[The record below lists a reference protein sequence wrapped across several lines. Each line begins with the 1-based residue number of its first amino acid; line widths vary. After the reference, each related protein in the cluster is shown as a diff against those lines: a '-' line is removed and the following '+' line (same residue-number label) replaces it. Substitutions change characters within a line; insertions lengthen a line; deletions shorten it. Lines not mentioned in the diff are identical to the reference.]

1 MTGAHSS
8 LDGHLP
14 YLQDMYLLGGRG
26 YDGYDGPAHGGLG
39 PGVGVLECW
48 SRIEDGSQQVGV
60 GLPFSILSSLQTIIT
75 LNSFLIGSNGVIDHP
90 QPP

>member
-39 PGVGVLECW
+39 PGVGVLVADRGWVPAGW
-48 SRIEDGSQQVGV
+48 SLLYPI
-60 GLPFSILSSLQTIIT
+60 FSAYHH
-75 LNSFLIGSNGVIDHP
+75 NP
-90 QPP
+90 